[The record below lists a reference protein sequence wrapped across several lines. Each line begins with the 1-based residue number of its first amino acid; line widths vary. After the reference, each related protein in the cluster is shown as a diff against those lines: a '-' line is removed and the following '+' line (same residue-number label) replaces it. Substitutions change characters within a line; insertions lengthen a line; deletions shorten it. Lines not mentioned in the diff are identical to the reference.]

1 MILIADSGS
10 TKTDWAV
17 VSEKGKITTI
27 KTPGIN
33 PYYQDADSIIKALKI
48 NLKPEL
54 TAFTIQKVYFY
65 GAGCTDEKGEVVKQ
79 ALKKIFP
86 NIEIAVNNDLLAAAR
101 ATCGHEKGIACILGT
116 GANSCYFDGITI
128 QENVPPLGYILGD
141 EGSGAY
147 IGIKLL
153 SNFLK
158 GEFPE
163 LLKVSF
169 MESYQIKKDAV
180 LEAVYRK
187 PYPNRYLAGFSRFA
201 HRYKNHPYIIKLLEE
216 GFQGF
221 FDRNVMKYES
231 CNTVPVHFVG
241 SIAFHFKDI
250 LVRESQ
256 KKKII
261 LGNIL
266 ESPITGLAD
275 YHQPA

>member
-1 MILIADSGS
+1 
-10 TKTDWAV
+10 
-17 VSEKGKITTI
+17 

-33 PYYQDADSIIKALKI
+33 PYYQDTGSIIKTLKI

-54 TAFTIQKVYFY
+54 TAFTIQKIFFY
-65 GAGCTDEKGEVVKQ
+65 GAGCTEEKGQVVKQ
-79 ALKKIFP
+79 ALKKMFP
-86 NIEIAVNNDLLAAAR
+86 NIDIAVNNDLLAAAR
-101 ATCGHEKGIACILGT
+101 STCGHEKGIACILGT
-116 GANSCYFDGITI
+116 GANSCYFDGNSI

-163 LLKVSF
+163 LLHVSF
-169 MESYQIKKDAV
+169 LETYQIKKDTV

-187 PYPNRYLAGFSRFA
+187 PYPNRYLAGFSKFA
-201 HRYKNHPYIIKLLEE
+201 SRYKNHPYMIKLLEE

-221 FDRNVMKYES
+221 FERNVLKYE
-231 CNTVPVHFVG
+231 NFDAVPVHFVG

-250 LVRESQ
+250 LVRES
-256 KKKII
+256 KKNKIV
-261 LGNIL
+261 LGNIS
-266 ESPITGLAD
+266 ESPITGLID
-275 YHQPA
+275 YHKTS